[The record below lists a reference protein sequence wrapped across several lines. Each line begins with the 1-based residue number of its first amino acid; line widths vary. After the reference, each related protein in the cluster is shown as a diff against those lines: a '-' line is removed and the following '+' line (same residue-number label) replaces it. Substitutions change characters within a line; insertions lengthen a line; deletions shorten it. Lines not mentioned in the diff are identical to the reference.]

1 MKRLF
6 GVALVAVLF
15 GLAGFA
21 GADDKDDNAKKIVG
35 KWEVTKADDGT
46 IPTGAIVEFTKDGKF
61 KALEKDG
68 DKDVMFD
75 GTYKLEGDK
84 FVITIKLGE
93 ESHSNTITITK
104 LTDAEMHTKDKDGKV
119 VEVKKK
125 K

>member
-1 MKRLF
+1 MNVLR
-6 GVALVAVLF
+6 VMAAVAVVCLV
-15 GLAGFA
+15 GA
-21 GADDKDDNAKKIVG
+21 GARAEEKVDYTKKIVG

-75 GTYKLEGDK
+75 GTYKVTGDK
-84 FVITIKLGE
+84 FEITIKIGE